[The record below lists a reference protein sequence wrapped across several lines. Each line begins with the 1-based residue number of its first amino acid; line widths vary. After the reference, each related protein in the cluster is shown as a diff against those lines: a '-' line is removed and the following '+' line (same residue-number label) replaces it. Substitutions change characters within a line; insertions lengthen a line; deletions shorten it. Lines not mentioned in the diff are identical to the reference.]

1 MSMTAELIRSFATR
15 TLSGLLL
22 CFLAA
27 LPVAAAEKDRCEG
40 TKKER
45 RQKMALRDVT
55 KAQLLE
61 MQGPYASESIADR
74 KHLADTVVRRLE
86 REYENHMKTG
96 AEFVYDILVLSGGGA
111 KGAFGAGFMEGWGT
125 LPPGPNARPDFD
137 MVTGVST
144 GALISPYA
152 FVGTDEAYTSV
163 AQFFANPEE
172 NWVKKRG
179 AFYFKKGH
187 VSLFNNCHLQDM
199 IRGAVNEQLVR
210 SIAEETE
217 DDRLLLIGTVNLDM
231 GVGRVFDLGRES
243 RLALEGGSFDR
254 IHSILLASSA
264 IPGVF
269 PPIEIDGM
277 FYADGGAASN
287 LFVAGFARS
296 NGPGARFVAKHPE
309 APLPK
314 VRVWVLINGWLQPE
328 PKVVQPR
335 WLSISGQS
343 LGILTGTTQLFALQ
357 LINTMA
363 REARV
368 ERGWDAE
375 FRLVAI
381 PDDAFRDAPDEMF
394 DQDYMIGL
402 EELGRTM
409 GADPSSW
416 TREIPSAFWE
426 D

>member
-1 MSMTAELIRSFATR
+1 VHARRVHHNPGQETCGAAVSAAQAEIRQAAKRLVRRRRYRTR
-15 TLSGLLL
+15 RPFKAIELLL
-22 CFLAA
+22 VVI
-27 LPVAAAEKDRCEG
+27 PTEG
-40 TKKER
+40 AKR
-45 RQKMALRDVT
+45 
-55 KAQLLE
+55 
-61 MQGPYASESIADR
+61 PS
-74 KHLADTVVRRLE
+74 
-86 REYENHMKTG
+86 
-96 AEFVYDILVLSGGGA
+96 GGA

-144 GALISPYA
+144 GALIAPFA
-152 FVGTDEAYTSV
+152 TIGTEEAYTSV
-163 AQFFANPEE
+163 VDFYANPEE
-172 NWVKKRG
+172 NWVKRRG
-179 AFYFKKGH
+179 ALYFKKGH
-187 VSLFNNCHLQDM
+187 VSLFNNCHLQDT
-199 IRGAVNEQLVR
+199 IRGAVDEQLVR
-210 SIAEETE
+210 SIAEEAE

-231 GVGRVFDLGRES
+231 GVGRIFDLGRES

-264 IPGVF
+264 IPAVF
-269 PPIEIDGM
+269 PPIEIDGNL
-277 FYADGGAASN
+277 YADGGAASN

-296 NGPGARFVAKHPE
+296 DGPGARFVAKHPE
-309 APLPK
+309 APFLK

-335 WLSISGQS
+335 WLPVSGQS
-343 LGILTGTTQLFALQ
+343 LGILTATTQLFALQ
-357 LINTMA
+357 LVDTMV

-368 ERGWDAE
+368 EHGWDAE

-416 TREIPSAFWE
+416 TTEIPSPFWE
-426 D
+426 E